1 MPRSLLQR
9 LGLAGGECDARL
21 VWGLLLACLTLY
33 ALGYAAFYP
42 RVLTN
47 TDEVEYLEET
57 RALLE
62 TGSVVVPKED
72 PRTGLM
78 RKTVPGDYP
87 VGMVALMA
95 PFVATLGWRGAFLA
109 SFLALLVA
117 VLATA
122 RWLQQ
127 EKRSPIFALILL
139 GFPALLVVGRLAL
152 SDGARTAVAAVG
164 LLLFFRGLDRERAR
178 SWLASGFV
186 AGAALSLRESAVLPF
201 IPLFV
206 GSVLR
211 RDRGWGW
218 LLLGGLAGTALH
230 GLSNAFVF
238 GDAMFVRGERFYPFA
253 PETLLE
259 RLPLY
264 LFGLLVLVPGGLAL
278 GLAYRG
284 RRRQELLA
292 TIVLIFLF
300 YLFQA
305 FGNVE
310 SGFAKRLVIAL
321 RYFAPLLPVLAF
333 TMSESMPRLLGAAL
347 TRVQDAAQLQRWA
360 GAAVLLWIGG
370 VALACFVV
378 HPVMHR
384 WNATQ
389 ARLRDAIEQ
398 HVPKDAVLVANRE
411 ALDKF
416 VNGYE
421 RPFLTLNRHELE
433 PGDLEAVRARHGSF
447 WIALLDRSDSDFWR
461 RDAAENASF
470 LGTLAWPL
478 EPVSD
483 LAVTSTDR
491 LRIWR
496 APGPASAE
504 GAQDGRP

>member
-21 VWGLLLACLTLY
+21 VWGLLLACLALY

-78 RKTVPGDYP
+78 RNTVPGDYP
-87 VGMVALMA
+87 VGMVAMMA
-95 PFVATLGWRGAFLA
+95 PFVATLGWRGAFLRKL
-109 SFLALLVA
+109 LALLVA
-117 VLATA
+117 VLASA

-127 EKRSPIFALILL
+127 ERRSPIFALILL

-201 IPLFV
+201 IPLFA

-211 RDRGWGW
+211 WDRGWGW
-218 LLLGGLAGTALH
+218 LLVGGLAGTALH
-230 GLSNAFVF
+230 AVSNSLVF
-238 GDAMFVRGERFYPFA
+238 GDAMFVRGANVYPFA

-278 GLAYRG
+278 GFAYRG
-284 RRRQELLA
+284 RRQQELLA
-292 TIVLIFLF
+292 SDRAGLAV
-300 YLFQA
+300 
-305 FGNVE
+305 
-310 SGFAKRLVIAL
+310 
-321 RYFAPLLPVLAF
+321 LPVPDLRQHRERFRQA
-333 TMSESMPRLLGAAL
+333 PRDRAAL
-347 TRVQDAAQLQRWA
+347 LRAAAA
-360 GAAVLLWIGG
+360 GARVHDVRIAAPSARTTNAGAGG
-370 VALACFVV
+370 
-378 HPVMHR
+378 
-384 WNATQ
+384 
-389 ARLRDAIEQ
+389 
-398 HVPKDAVLVANRE
+398 
-411 ALDKF
+411 
-416 VNGYE
+416 GYNSGSSAGRGQ
-421 RPFLTLNRHELE
+421 RPCCS
-433 PGDLEAVRARHGSF
+433 GSGGS
-447 WIALLDRSDSDFWR
+447 RS
-461 RDAAENASF
+461 
-470 LGTLAWPL
+470 
-478 EPVSD
+478 
-483 LAVTSTDR
+483 
-491 LRIWR
+491 
-496 APGPASAE
+496 PASSST
-504 GAQDGRP
+504 R